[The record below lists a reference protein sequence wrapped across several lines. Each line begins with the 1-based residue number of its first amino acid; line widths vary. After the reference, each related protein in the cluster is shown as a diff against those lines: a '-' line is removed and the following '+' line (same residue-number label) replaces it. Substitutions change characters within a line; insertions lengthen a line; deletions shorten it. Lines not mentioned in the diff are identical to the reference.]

1 MSPFLSAAF
10 AALRAKNW
18 MQLAEQGVTVEQAM
32 CLKSCDRETAS
43 RRLKKAHELLQAG
56 SAPRLRWHLET
67 TAAKQVGL
75 EWQSVPDASKGD
87 LPRFVA
93 AGRVSVADQTVRNL
107 PRFSYYADPKAI
119 TREAR
124 PESYRNDLLPA
135 AA

>member
-1 MSPFLSAAF
+1 MSPFLT
-10 AALRAKNW
+10 AALASLRSQNW
-18 MQLAEQGVTVEQAM
+18 LRLAEQGVTVEQAM
-32 CLKSCDRETAS
+32 CLKRCDRETAS

-75 EWQSVPDASKGD
+75 EFQTVPDASKSD
-87 LPRFVA
+87 LPKSVA
-93 AGRVSVADQTVRNL
+93 TGRVSVADQTARNL
-107 PRFSYYADPKAI
+107 PRFSYYADPQAV
-119 TREAR
+119 TRETH